1 MPNTSPKS
9 TTLAQVQQT
18 TMMSLQQC
26 LENNAANLA
35 LVNIENNLSVP
46 EVIKSSPLICTEGS
60 RKDVVKQIIRIIEYF
75 LKIVGKEMEAFQI
88 QILAADLYDRFKTD
102 TVDDIIILFKM
113 ARKGEFGKVYKID
126 NFEVMRWVDEY
137 LLHKSAEREKLIE
150 KKKNNFKK
158 KSVDTVM
165 SDEAYA
171 KFTELQKRISDPIKK
186 RAETFSISKALQSLD
201 GYLDNLD
208 ETSQKLSDNDLKF
221 EIIKAQN
228 TNKQAWEIL
237 ILEQERRKQLKKEKK

>member
-1 MPNTSPKS
+1 MPDTSQKS

-26 LENNAANLA
+26 SEKNEANLQ
-35 LVNIENNLSVP
+35 LVKIENTLSVS
-46 EVIKSSPLICTEGS
+46 EVIKSSPLICNEG
-60 RKDVVKQIIRIIEYF
+60 KKNDVVKQIIRIIEYF
-75 LKIVGKEMEAFQI
+75 LKIVGKEMEVFQI
-88 QILAADLYDRFKTD
+88 QILAGDLYDRFKTD

-137 LLHKSAEREKLIE
+137 FLHKSAEREKMIE
-150 KKKNNFKK
+150 KEKNSFKK
-158 KSVDTVM
+158 QSVETAM

-186 RAETFSISKALQSLD
+186 RAETFSISKALKSMD
-201 GYLDNLD
+201 GYLEDLD
-208 ETSQKLSDNDLKF
+208 KTSQKLSDNDLKF
-221 EIIKAQN
+221 EILKMQN

-237 ILEQERRKQLKKEKK
+237 MLEQERRKQLKKKK

>member
-1 MPNTSPKS
+1 
-9 TTLAQVQQT
+9 
-18 TMMSLQQC
+18 MMSLQQC
-26 LENNAANLA
+26 SEKNEANLQ
-35 LVNIENNLSVP
+35 LVKIENALSVP
-46 EVIKSSPLICTEGS
+46 EVIKSSPLICTEG
-60 RKDVVKQIIRIIEYF
+60 KKNDVVKQIIRIIEYF
-75 LKIVGKEMEAFQI
+75 LKIVGKEMEVFQI
-88 QILAADLYDRFKTD
+88 QILAGDLYDRFKTD

-137 LLHKSAEREKLIE
+137 FLHKSAEREKMIE
-150 KKKNNFKK
+150 KEKNSFKK
-158 KSVDTVM
+158 QSVETAM

-201 GYLDNLD
+201 GYIDNLD

-237 ILEQERRKQLKKEKK
+237 VLEQERRKQLKTLKNSQK